1 MGRKDKPIILKALE
15 EARWLISDEY
25 SAVID
30 EDIKQKY
37 EAVLEKIDEALKETK
52 GQG

>member
-1 MGRKDKPIILKALE
+1 MGKKDTSIILKALE
-15 EARWLISDEY
+15 ESRWLISEEY

-37 EAVLEKIDEALKETK
+37 EAVLEKIESALKEIK
-52 GQG
+52 GKE